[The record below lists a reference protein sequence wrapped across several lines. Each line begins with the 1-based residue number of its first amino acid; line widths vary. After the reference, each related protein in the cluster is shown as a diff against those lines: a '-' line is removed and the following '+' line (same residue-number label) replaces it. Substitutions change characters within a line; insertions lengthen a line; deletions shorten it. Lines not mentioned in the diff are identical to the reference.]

1 MARIE
6 KEGLTDGALEALE
19 VLEVGLHG
27 SMIANMKNPL
37 IETTAQ
43 RLKNYVTLIRL
54 DRLVTPP
61 LALRTLG
68 EHLEILEAF
77 VARDPAARKSVVEG
91 KSVALRVHHGGVR
104 LMNKKKK

>member
-19 VLEVGLHG
+19 VLKVGLHG

-43 RLKNYVTLIRL
+43 RLKNSVTLIRL
-54 DRLVTPP
+54 DRLVTAP

-77 VARDPAARKSVVEG
+77 VARDPDRAEPAPDPPFPAAPPPNTG
-91 KSVALRVHHGGVR
+91 TFCP
-104 LMNKKKK
+104 

>member
-1 MARIE
+1 MIDGQNALMARIE

-54 DRLVTPP
+54 ARLVTAP

-68 EHLEILEAF
+68 EHLEVLEAF
-77 VARDPAARKSVVEG
+77 VSRAPDRADTPIPSPFQAAHQK
-91 KSVALRVHHGGVR
+91 
-104 LMNKKKK
+104 